1 MKNKFKV
8 SQKRLSKH
16 YDNLFLKYGNSPKSS
31 QWSNNQTNNVRFSIL
46 TEGIS
51 LGKNISI
58 LDFGCGIGSLYKF
71 LKKKNFK
78 GSYTG
83 IDISKLQILF
93 AKQNISSKRVL
104 FYHQNIFEKK
114 LVKKYDYIF
123 INGVFNNLTN
133 NNFKV
138 LEKTIKTL
146 FKNCKIMMAFNNLS
160 YYVDYYDKGLYYVK
174 PEKIFE
180 LCKKNIS
187 LKVKIRHD
195 YQIKKKTL
203 PFEFTTFLY
212 K

>member
-1 MKNKFKV
+1 MNNNFKV
-8 SQKRLSKH
+8 SLKKLSEH
-16 YDNLFLKYGNSPKSS
+16 YDDLFLKYGNSPKSS
-31 QWSNNQTNNVRFSIL
+31 QWSNNQTNSVRFRIL
-46 TEGIS
+46 TEDIL

-58 LDFGCGIGSLYKF
+58 LDFGCGIGNLYKF
-71 LKKKNFK
+71 LNKKNFK
-78 GSYTG
+78 GIYTG
-83 IDISKLQILF
+83 IDISKLQIVF
-93 AKQNISSKRVL
+93 AKKNIKSKRAS
-104 FYHQNIFEKK
+104 FYHQNIFKKK
-114 LVKKYDYIF
+114 LTKKYDYIF
-123 INGVFNNLTN
+123 INGVFNNLTS

-138 LEKTIKTL
+138 LEKIIKTL

-180 LCKKNIS
+180 FCKKNIS

-195 YQIKKKTL
+195 YIIKKKTL